1 MLQRQKCRLQPA
13 CMYIC
18 HIRKIIS
25 LPLLTQH
32 KTQTQARHYRV
43 HDKVRDTDLGHR
55 AVNKLVSLKTANI
68 HEAHLDRKEEIT
80 GKPWSV
86 EETEQLKRL
95 FSEDIETGAIEEPK
109 VTEKLS
115 S

>member
-25 LPLLTQH
+25 LPL
-32 KTQTQARHYRV
+32 QTQARHYRV

>member
-1 MLQRQKCRLQPA
+1 M
-13 CMYIC
+13 
-18 HIRKIIS
+18 HG
-25 LPLLTQH
+25 
-32 KTQTQARHYRV
+32 
-43 HDKVRDTDLGHR
+43 KVRETDLGHK
-55 AVNKLVSLKTANI
+55 AVTKLVSLKTANI
-68 HEAHLDRKEEIT
+68 HEAHLDRKEEIK

-95 FSEDIETGAIEEPK
+95 FSEDIETRASEEPK

>member
-1 MLQRQKCRLQPA
+1 MHVHMPHQKDHFAALA
-13 CMYIC
+13 
-18 HIRKIIS
+18 
-25 LPLLTQH
+25 QH
-32 KTQTQARHYRV
+32 KTQTQARHYHL
-43 HDKVRDTDLGHR
+43 HDKVRETDLGHK
-55 AVNKLVSLKTANI
+55 AVNKLVSLKTAKI
-68 HEAHLDRKEEIT
+68 HEAHLDRKEEIK

-95 FSEDIETGAIEEPK
+95 FSEDIETEAIEEPK